1 MEKRKRKKKS
11 SALMFKRG
19 IINLRGML
27 PALGV
32 ETPIGSARKVKRIRC
47 VTGGLT
53 FFRSSAVRAFTAAAA
68 AAGGASAVSVAIE
81 EEVNE
86 IDDERR
92 GENGEERGE
101 LLLLVC

>member
-1 MEKRKRKKKS
+1 
-11 SALMFKRG
+11 MFKRG

-81 EEVNE
+81 EVNE